1 VGNRGATT
9 PDLLRFPSRVPQG
22 VYRVPAL
29 EPAEGALGVR
39 WVRYTLGMP
48 TSLRALPPVLF
59 TAFLALVAIPARG
72 DQVALGVL
80 LNGIP
85 SLPART
91 AVPALA
97 SFGEGSFVVAAGS
110 SDTLP
115 TPTACASR
123 WRNGRVVAFGNRS
136 VVEGSPESAR
146 LLTNAVRW
154 CAGDHRGS
162 LVAVVGGAPAP
173 DGIEADGHKVA
184 RWSVDDLRQRMEAPD
199 FEVVVVDASVVAE
212 RDGKRMS
219 EFLTA
224 FVKGGGGLIVVGN
237 QPAQSAA
244 GSVTA
249 PSLGRLENR
258 MLAPM
263 GIGWTGGV
271 ATPGDR
277 ETWSI
282 DGALLQRACSR
293 RALQSLWDAQM
304 RKAEAPANTSQAV
317 ATVTGALLA
326 ASREEG
332 WFTARVARFVERW
345 ASRRPAPWGPDQ
357 PADKLRAVL
366 AWRRTVQT
374 PPPPGKPVLQPG
386 NPFPAVP
393 RVSGNVAAPSIAD
406 IRVPGGFTGILP
418 TGLAALPGERIAVI
432 PPAGNPALRI
442 RVGEHPPVSFAS
454 DTWERFPEI
463 RTESE
468 VTAGKSVVPVFGG
481 PISLVIERS
490 LGVGDTHVRII
501 GANTARI
508 DDGFV
513 PGPLW
518 RESVRGPVRL
528 LAPPGVAVPPDSP
541 NWDQARKLAT
551 SIRRA
556 VRPGLPEPNVLA
568 LDPAGV
574 ATDRWVGIPLETWEL
589 LRRPESAWSRLAFAE
604 AVAAAAPGG
613 AASGWQRLGTVVAAV
628 AGTGDPLPETQSSE
642 RNAARAQAATG
653 GRSQNPSVLLEM
665 VLQIRETIGAAA
677 FDVIRSRVSVTESNP
692 VVWWTVFGEATGK
705 DLRPHWKAFGL
716 PLPTEL
722 ESRSTDWQPWT
733 GTISAS
739 TNASVPPGQ
748 P

>member
-1 VGNRGATT
+1 
-9 PDLLRFPSRVPQG
+9 
-22 VYRVPAL
+22 
-29 EPAEGALGVR
+29 
-39 WVRYTLGMP
+39 MP
-48 TSLRALPPVLF
+48 CSLRALSPVLF
-59 TAFLALVAIPARG
+59 AISLALSAMPARA
-72 DQVALGVL
+72 DQAALDVL
-80 LNGIP
+80 LNGIG
-85 SLPART
+85 SLPARS

-97 SFGEGSFVVAAGS
+97 SFGDGSFVVAAGS
-110 SDTLP
+110 SDALP
-115 TPTACASR
+115 SPTVCASR
-123 WRNGRVVAFGNRS
+123 WRNGRVVVFGNRS
-136 VVEGSPESAR
+136 VAEGSPESAR
-146 LLTNAVRW
+146 LLLNAVRW
-154 CAGDHRGS
+154 CAGEHRGS
-162 LVAVVGGAPAP
+162 LVAVVGGAPVP
-173 DGIEADGHKVA
+173 DGIEADGHTVA
-184 RWSVDDLRQRMEAPD
+184 RWRVDDLRQRMEAPD
-199 FEVVVVDASVVAE
+199 FEVVVVDASVVAD

-237 QPAQSAA
+237 QAAPTAA

-249 PSLGRLENR
+249 PSLGRLDNR

-271 ATPGDR
+271 AAPGDR
-277 ETWSI
+277 NTWST
-282 DGALLQRACSR
+282 DGSVLQRACSK
-293 RALQSLWDAQM
+293 RALQSLWDAQL
-304 RKAEAPANTSQAV
+304 RKTDTPGNLSHAV

-332 WFTARVARFVERW
+332 WFTSRVARFVERW

-393 RVSGNVAAPSIAD
+393 RVSGAAAAPSIAD
-406 IRVPGGFTGILP
+406 IRVPGGFAGVLP
-418 TGLAALPGERIAVI
+418 TGLAALPGDRVAVV

-442 RVGEHPPVSFAS
+442 RVGEHPPLSFAN

-468 VTAGKSVVPVFGG
+468 VTVGKSVVPVFGG
-481 PISLVIERS
+481 PISLVIDRP
-490 LGVGDTHVRII
+490 LGAGDTHVRII

-508 DDGFV
+508 DEGFV

-541 NWDQARKLAT
+541 TWDQARKLAT
-551 SIRRA
+551 SVRRT
-556 VRPGLPEPNVLA
+556 VRPDLPEPNVLA

-589 LRRPESAWSRLAFAE
+589 LRRPESPWSRLAFAE

-613 AASGWQRLGTVVAAV
+613 AASGWQRLGTVIAAV
-628 AGTGDPLPETQSSE
+628 AGTGDPLPDTQSSE

-653 GRSQNPSVLLEM
+653 GRPLNQSVLLEM
-665 VLQIRETIGAAA
+665 VLQIREGIGAAA
-677 FDVIRSRVSVTESNP
+677 FDVIRSRVPVTESNP

-705 DLRPHWKAFGL
+705 DMRPHWKAFGL
-716 PLPTEL
+716 ALPAEL
-722 ESRSTDWQPWT
+722 ESRATNWQPWS
-733 GTISAS
+733 GTISAAA
-739 TNASVPPGQ
+739 NASAPPGQ